1 MASCAGWKGMRA
13 LINSKHKTMVG
24 VIIFGVFLCMA
35 AFTWISVAADG
46 PPALETFE
54 LLTMH
59 AYVFAHCMFH
69 VCMHRCSHLAY
80 NMGANSPYTHTKVL
94 KAVWERAP
102 IQYGSE
108 LTKQPLR
115 MTWIRFCLFVLFAC
129 LFV

>member
-46 PPALETFE
+46 QPALETFE

-69 VCMHRCSHLAY
+69 ASIAPHPHSPSHRAY
-80 NMGANSPYTHTKVL
+80 NMGANSPYTHTQK
-94 KAVWERAP
+94 
-102 IQYGSE
+102 Y
-108 LTKQPLR
+108 
-115 MTWIRFCLFVLFAC
+115 
-129 LFV
+129 

>member
-1 MASCAGWKGMRA
+1 MAGCAGWKEMRA

-24 VIIFGVFLCMA
+24 VIIFGVFPCMA

-59 AYVFAHCMFH
+59 AYVRTLH
-69 VCMHRCSHLAY
+69 VSCMHASAF
-80 NMGANSPYTHTKVL
+80 
-94 KAVWERAP
+94 AP
-102 IQYGSE
+102 CIQYGSE
-108 LTKQPLR
+108 LTIHTHTHTHTHKSIKVELTKQPLM
-115 MTWIRFCLFVLFAC
+115 MTWMRFCLFVLFAC

>member
-69 VCMHRCSHLAY
+69 VCMHRPCTVPVCMHLCSHIAY
-80 NMGANSPYTHTKVL
+80 NMGANSDMDTV
-94 KAVWERAP
+94 
-102 IQYGSE
+102 
-108 LTKQPLR
+108 
-115 MTWIRFCLFVLFAC
+115 LFV
-129 LFV
+129 